1 MLLISGYLYYEY
13 INNNNN
19 TSDINIENTLDEDNQ
34 NKSSVVEKA
43 ILKEK
48 KDEDIIIV
56 HIEGA
61 VCNPRNCKD

>member
-13 INNNNN
+13 INNNN